1 MHPLER
7 NTSRGC
13 QIGCSLFLAVLLGA
27 IGGGAMYKAWQHPET
42 NGNWVIWAVGGAFS
56 LVALFLL
63 YAGIHQIFALKSPLT
78 QVSIEHKQLRRGQRT
93 AFHFRQP
100 GPMELESLRANLVGT
115 RTERHGKNTKYI
127 HLGTFNFFDSG
138 PVTIDESIPL
148 QRNAHLEV
156 PEDIEPTGD
165 RVSWQIEVWGKVR
178 GRADF
183 QHVFPVEVV

>member
-13 QIGCSLFLAVLLGA
+13 QIGCSFFLALLLA
-27 IGGGAMYKAWQHPET
+27 ALGGGAMYKAWQHPET
-42 NGNWVIWAVGGAFS
+42 SGNWVIWAVGGGFS
-56 LVALFLL
+56 LVALILL
-63 YAGIHQIFALKSPLT
+63 YAGIHQVFALKSPLT
-78 QVSIEHKQLRRGQRT
+78 QVSMEHKQLRRGQRT

-115 RTERHGKNTKYI
+115 RTERRGKNTKYI

-138 PVTIDESIPL
+138 PVTIDESVPM
-148 QRNAHLEV
+148 QRNAHLDV
-156 PEDIEPTGD
+156 PEDIAPTGD

-183 QHVFPVEVV
+183 QHVFPVDVI